1 MVNQKPSESAQD
13 RIIMALDVA
22 DRNTAL
28 QLVDEL
34 EDHISF
40 FKIGY
45 QLFVA
50 EGMPFVDEL
59 VKRKK
64 RIFLDLKMDDVGA
77 TITLAVEAIAEH
89 NVYFLTV
96 HGNSATARAA
106 LKGRSQSN
114 RTLPKILSLTLLT
127 SLDSTDLRDL
137 GVIGEHAECKS
148 LSEYV
153 DWRAKQAIDA
163 QCDGLIAAGENVER
177 LRSKYPDTLIVTPGV
192 RLQNGAPDDHK
203 RPTTPRQAIAHG
215 ADYLVIGRPIRDVA
229 SGERLD
235 LVERIT
241 REIDL
246 GIEERNQKRREQLEF
261 HLDIVTP
268 VRTPPGQRQQN
279 HEREPKHG

>member
-1 MVNQKPSESAQD
+1 MVNQKPSESAKD
-13 RIIMALDVA
+13 RIIMALDVG
-22 DRNTAL
+22 DRDTAL
-28 QLVDEL
+28 RLVDEL
-34 EDHISF
+34 DDHISF

-50 EGMPFVDEL
+50 EGMAFVDEL
-59 VKRKK
+59 VKREN

-89 NVYFLTV
+89 NVQFLTV
-96 HGNSATARAA
+96 HGNGATARAA

-114 RTLPKILSLTLLT
+114 RTLPQILSLTLLT

-137 GVIGEHAECKS
+137 GVIGKHAKCKS

-177 LRSKYPDTLIVTPGV
+177 LRLKYPDTLIVTPGV
-192 RLQNGAPDDHK
+192 RLHSGAPDDHK
-203 RPTTPRQAIAHG
+203 RPTTPRQAVAHG

-246 GIEERNQKRREQLEF
+246 GIEEWNQKGREQLEF
-261 HLDIVTP
+261 RLDTVNACSDT
-268 VRTPPGQRQQN
+268 TGTATA
-279 HEREPKHG
+279 

>member
-1 MVNQKPSESAQD
+1 MVNQKPNESAKN
-13 RIIMALDVA
+13 RIIVALDVA
-22 DRNTAL
+22 GRDTAL

-34 EDHISF
+34 EGHISF

-59 VKRKK
+59 VERNK

-89 NVYFLTV
+89 SVHFLTV
-96 HGNSATARAA
+96 HGNGATAKAA

-114 RTLPKILSLTLLT
+114 RRLPQILSLTLLT

-137 GVIGEHAECKS
+137 GVIGEHAKCKS

-246 GIEERNQKRREQLEF
+246 GIEERNQKRREPLEF
-261 HLDIVTP
+261 LLDTVTL
-268 VRTPPGQRQQN
+268 VRPPTGTATA
-279 HEREPKHG
+279 

>member
-1 MVNQKPSESAQD
+1 MVDQKPNESARN
-13 RIIMALDVA
+13 RIIVALDVA
-22 DRNTAL
+22 DRDTAL

-59 VKRKK
+59 VGREK

-77 TITLAVEAIAEH
+77 TIALAVEAIAKH
-89 NVYFLTV
+89 DVYFLTI
-96 HGNSATARAA
+96 HGNGATAKAA
-106 LKGRSQSN
+106 LRGRSQSD
-114 RTLPKILSLTLLT
+114 RRLPYILSLTLLT

-137 GVIGEHAECKS
+137 GVIGEHAKCKS
-148 LSEYV
+148 LNEYV

-163 QCDGLIAAGENVER
+163 RCDGLIAAGENVER
-177 LRSKYPDTLIVTPGV
+177 LRSQYPDTLIVTPGV
-192 RLQNGAPDDHK
+192 RLQNGGPDDHK

-215 ADYLVIGRPIRDVA
+215 ADYLVIGRPIRNAA

-241 REIDL
+241 REIEL
-246 GIEERNQKRREQLEF
+246 GIEERNRKRREQLEF
-261 HLDIVTP
+261 RLDTETP
-268 VRTPPGQRQQN
+268 VRPPPGQRR
-279 HEREPKHG
+279 HHHDREPRHG

>member
-1 MVNQKPSESAQD
+1 MVDQKRNEDAKS
-13 RIIMALDVA
+13 RIIVALDVA
-22 DRNTAL
+22 DKATAL

-59 VKRKK
+59 VDRKK

-77 TITLAVEAIAEH
+77 TIALAVEAIAKH
-89 NVYFLTV
+89 DVYFLTV
-96 HGNSATARAA
+96 HGNGATAKAA
-106 LKGRSQSN
+106 LRGRSQSG
-114 RTLPKILSLTLLT
+114 RKLPRILSLTLLT

-137 GVIGEHAECKS
+137 GVIGAHAKCKS
-148 LSEYV
+148 LNEYV
-153 DWRAKQAIDA
+153 DWRAEQAIDA
-163 QCDGLIAAGENVER
+163 GCDGLIAAGENVER
-177 LRSKYPDTLIVTPGV
+177 LRSKHPDTLIVTPGV
-192 RLQNGAPDDHK
+192 RLQDGSPDDHK

-215 ADYLVIGRPIRDVA
+215 ADYLVIGRPVRDAA

-235 LVERIT
+235 LVKRIT

-246 GIEERNQKRREQLEF
+246 GIEERDQKRREQLEF
-261 HLDIVTP
+261 RLDTAMP
-268 VRTPPGQRQQN
+268 VRPPTGTATA
-279 HEREPKHG
+279 